1 MSSLVPEDLES
12 VLDELGMD
20 VGRSTGLEVWATCPN
35 PEHDDNRPTN
45 YSVNTESGNGF
56 CFACGFRHEGLTSL
70 VAQLTGLNGWDA
82 SRWLRERG
90 ATVSARLE
98 RIQERRGGSEPAFD
112 VNDYSIES
120 QFAVFTDPPDEALVR
135 GKEVGGKWLEY
146 KLSRDSVVEYG
157 VRWHAERGT
166 FVLPVH
172 DARGNIIGWQERR
185 KPKPLNHPRGLK
197 KKLTLFGIEI
207 FRGKTAILVESPL
220 DAVRLWSVGLDGG
233 LSSFGARVSAAQMRL
248 IISKAQRLILALDN
262 DDAGISM
269 TDELVGRYAH
279 RLPIHRFHYG
289 DAEGKDP
296 GDMTSSEILRGIR
309 EAEFAL
315 QVRPARRV
323 RYVAST
329 AS

>member
-35 PEHDDNRPTN
+35 PEHDDSRPTN

-98 RIQERRGGSEPAFD
+98 RIQERREGSSPTFD

-120 QFAVFTDPPDEALVR
+120 QFAVFTDPPSSAL
-135 GKEVGGKWLEY
+135 KERD
-146 KLSRDSVVEYG
+146 LSRDAAVEYG
-157 VRWHAERGT
+157 VRWNAEHET

-172 DARGNIIGWQERR
+172 DARGNLVGWQERR

-248 IISKAQRLILALDN
+248 IISKAKRLILALDN

-269 TDELVGRYAH
+269 TDELVARYAH
-279 RLPIHRFHYG
+279 RLPIHRFYYG

-309 EAEFAL
+309 QAEFAL

-323 RYVAST
+323 HRVYSGADR
-329 AS
+329 